1 MLSDLL
7 AGEKMEKCDGC
18 DYIKRIVHLEE
29 RVAEQ
34 NKRLSVLESFV
45 EWAEPVIR
53 KIEDMQKNIAEVS
66 TSQRW
71 MSVIFAGFVTI
82 VAFVYVSQVVP
93 SMEKQVD
100 GDVEIIREIHM
111 GQLDTQKRIDE
122 LKLQII
128 TSSKINNNN
137 ATVKKVGETVK

>member
-1 MLSDLL
+1 MSNCNECECCRKIQRLE
-7 AGEKMEKCDGC
+7 GEVQEH
-18 DYIKRIVHLEE
+18 KRRIGI
-29 RVAEQ
+29 
-34 NKRLSVLESFV
+34 LESFV

-71 MSVIFAGFVTI
+71 MSVIFAAFVTI

-93 SMEKQVD
+93 SMEKQAD
-100 GDVEIIREIHM
+100 GDVEIIREIHR

-122 LKLQII
+122 LRLQVI
-128 TSSKINNNN
+128 TSSKINNT
-137 ATVKKVGETVK
+137 ATVRKVEDMVKK

>member
-1 MLSDLL
+1 MNSIGD
-7 AGEKMEKCDGC
+7 KMEKCDGC
-18 DYIKRIVHLEE
+18 EYIKRIINLEGKVE
-29 RVAEQ
+29 EQ

-82 VAFVYVSQVVP
+82 VAFVYVSQVMP
-93 SMEKQVD
+93 SMEKQAD
-100 GDVEIIREIHM
+100 GDVEIIKEIHR

-122 LKLQII
+122 LRLQII
-128 TSSKINNNN
+128 TTSKNNHTSSDK
-137 ATVKKVGETVK
+137 

>member
-1 MLSDLL
+1 
-7 AGEKMEKCDGC
+7 MEKCDGC

-93 SMEKQVD
+93 SMEKQAD
-100 GDVEIIREIHM
+100 GYVEIIREIHS

-122 LKLQII
+122 LRLQVI
-128 TSSKINNNN
+128 TSSKINHT
-137 ATVKKVGETVK
+137 ATVRKVEDMVKK

>member
-1 MLSDLL
+1 MLGDLL
-7 AGEKMEKCDGC
+7 IGEKMEKCDGC

-29 RVAEQ
+29 REAEQ

-100 GDVEIIREIHM
+100 GDVEIIREKHR

-122 LKLQII
+122 LRLQII
-128 TSSKINNNN
+128 TSSKINHT
-137 ATVKKVGETVK
+137 ATVKNVEEMVK

>member
-1 MLSDLL
+1 
-7 AGEKMEKCDGC
+7 MEKCDGC
-18 DYIKRIVHLEE
+18 EYIKRIINLEGKVE
-29 RVAEQ
+29 EQ

-45 EWAEPVIR
+45 EWAEPIIR

-82 VAFVYVSQVVP
+82 VAFVYVSQVMP
-93 SMEKQVD
+93 SMEKQAD
-100 GDVEIIREIHM
+100 GDVEIIREIHR

-122 LKLQII
+122 LRLQII
-128 TSSKINNNN
+128 TTSKNNHTSSDK
-137 ATVKKVGETVK
+137 

>member
-1 MLSDLL
+1 
-7 AGEKMEKCDGC
+7 MEKCDGC

-34 NKRLSVLESFV
+34 NKSLSVLESFV

-93 SMEKQVD
+93 SMEKQAD
-100 GDVEIIREIHM
+100 GYVEIIREIHS

-122 LKLQII
+122 LRLQVI
-128 TSSKINNNN
+128 TSSKINHT
-137 ATVKKVGETVK
+137 ATVRKVEDMVKK

>member
-1 MLSDLL
+1 
-7 AGEKMEKCDGC
+7 MEKCDGC
-18 DYIKRIVHLEE
+18 DCIKRIVNIEE

-34 NKRLSVLESFV
+34 SKRLSVLESFV
-45 EWAEPVIR
+45 EWAEPIIR

-82 VAFVYVSQVVP
+82 VAFVYVSQVLP
-93 SMEKQVD
+93 SMEKQAD
-100 GDVEIIREIHM
+100 GDIEIIREIHR

-122 LKLQII
+122 LRLQII
-128 TSSKINNNN
+128 TSPKINHT
-137 ATVKKVGETVK
+137 ATVKKVEDMAKK

>member
-1 MLSDLL
+1 
-7 AGEKMEKCDGC
+7 MEKCDGC

-34 NKRLSVLESFV
+34 SKRLSVLESFV

-71 MSVIFAGFVTI
+71 MSVIFTAFVTI

-93 SMEKQVD
+93 SMEKRAED
-100 GDVEIIREIHM
+100 DVEIIREIHR

-122 LKLQII
+122 LRLQII
-128 TSSKINNNN
+128 TSSKINH
-137 ATVKKVGETVK
+137 TSTVRKVEDVVKK

>member
-1 MLSDLL
+1 MLGDLL
-7 AGEKMEKCDGC
+7 IGEKMEKCDVC

-71 MSVIFAGFVTI
+71 MSVIFAAFVTI

-93 SMEKQVD
+93 SMEKQAE
-100 GDVEIIREIHM
+100 GDVEIIREIHR

-122 LKLQII
+122 LKLQVI
-128 TSSKINNNN
+128 TSSKINHTS
-137 ATVKKVGETVK
+137 TVRKVEDTVNK

>member
-1 MLSDLL
+1 
-7 AGEKMEKCDGC
+7 MEKCNGC

-34 NKRLSVLESFV
+34 SKRLSILESFV

-53 KIEDMQKNIAEVS
+53 KIEDMQKSIAEAS

-71 MSVIFAGFVTI
+71 MSVIFAAFVTI
-82 VAFVYVSQVVP
+82 VAFVYVAQIQP
-93 SMEKQVD
+93 SLEKQAE
-100 GDVEIIREIHM
+100 GDVEIIKEIHR

-122 LKLQII
+122 LKLQVI
-128 TSSKINNNN
+128 TSSKINH
-137 ATVKKVGETVK
+137 TSTVRKVEDVVKK

>member
-1 MLSDLL
+1 
-7 AGEKMEKCDGC
+7 MEKCDGC

-34 NKRLSVLESFV
+34 SKRLSVLESFV

-71 MSVIFAGFVTI
+71 MSVIFAAFVTI
-82 VAFVYVSQVVP
+82 VAFVYASQVIP
-93 SMEKQVD
+93 SMEKQAA
-100 GDVEIIREIHM
+100 GDVEIIREIHR
-111 GQLDTQKRIDE
+111 GQLDTQKRMDE
-122 LKLQII
+122 LRLQII
-128 TSSKINNNN
+128 TSSKTNHT
-137 ATVKKVGETVK
+137 ATVRKVEDMVKK

>member
-1 MLSDLL
+1 MLGDLL

-82 VAFVYVSQVVP
+82 VAFVYASQVVP
-93 SMEKQVD
+93 SMEKQAD
-100 GDVEIIREIHM
+100 GDVEIIREIHK
-111 GQLDTQKRIDE
+111 GQKIIDE
-122 LKLQII
+122 LRLQII
-128 TSSKINNNN
+128 TSSKTNHT
-137 ATVKKVGETVK
+137 ATVKKVEEMVK

>member
-1 MLSDLL
+1 MLGDLL
-7 AGEKMEKCDGC
+7 VGEKMEKCDGC

-82 VAFVYVSQVVP
+82 VAFVYASQVVP
-93 SMEKQVD
+93 SMEKQAD
-100 GDVEIIREIHM
+100 GDVEIIREIHK

-128 TSSKINNNN
+128 TSSKINHT
-137 ATVKKVGETVK
+137 ATVKKVEEMVK